1 MNHSLR
7 PPSLFCF
14 RLSIITACLWAL
26 SGCGGGGASGEA
38 PPDPEPPVANVYQ
51 HGDLVSLS
59 GSFGSNDVTHTFL
72 GGASGL
78 IESTQIDAIVA
89 NSGGWL
95 FNDLGGITRVKT
107 DSKRGA
113 VLFTPEDSAHYNAVR
128 RYDPGFAIPE
138 QRYFYKAHYIRNVM
152 LLDGQPYSKSY
163 QWKHERVNWENS
175 VSDGD
180 CEIKVH
186 NWIKGGGGQ
195 MTFINRSASDKST
208 YYGGEAVA
216 QNDDWALLEMLVFTG
231 TQGLQDGKLIT
242 RIHKNGKTY
251 VNQNKQAERIYA
263 DPNLRLRYFVEQ
275 NYFGNFGQI
284 EDGVDNLQPK
294 PQTREVYSDDSR
306 VIVGNSANMGWKR
319 IELRDAVDL
328 KNATIREVQSW
339 DSWNGGISLRLNT
352 GGLPRGEH
360 DLFLV
365 VIDGVDADGWDV
377 VSSSQAIRV
386 VVP

>member
-1 MNHSLR
+1 MSM
-7 PPSLFCF
+7 
-14 RLSIITACLWAL
+14 
-26 SGCGGGGASGEA
+26 SGCGGGFSEAVSSGSSGG
-38 PPDPEPPVANVYQ
+38 PSVSVVYH
-51 HGDLVSLS
+51 HGDLVTLN
-59 GSFGSNDVTHTFL
+59 GNFGSNDVTQTFL
-72 GGASGL
+72 GGSSGL
-78 IESTQIDAIVA
+78 IESTATNAIVE
-89 NSGGWL
+89 NGGGWL
-95 FNDLGGITRVKT
+95 FNDLGGITRIGT
-107 DSKRGA
+107 DAKRGK
-113 VLFTPEDSAHYNAVR
+113 VLFTPEDSGHYNAVR

-152 LLDGQPYSKSY
+152 LLDGQPYAKSY

-186 NWIKGGGGQ
+186 NWINGGSGPI
-195 MTFINRSASDKST
+195 TFVNRSAVDKST
-208 YYGGEAVA
+208 YYGGTAVA
-216 QNDDWALLEMLVFTG
+216 ANDDWAMLEIMVYTG
-231 TQGLQDGKLIT
+231 TQGVQDGKLIT

-251 VNQNKQAERIYA
+251 INQNKQLERIYA

-284 EDGVDNLQPK
+284 EDGVDNLLPK

-319 IELRDAVDL
+319 VELRDTVDL
-328 KNATIREVQSW
+328 KTATLREIQSW
-339 DSWNGGISLRLNT
+339 ESWNGNISLRLNT
-352 GGLPRGEH
+352 GGLSPGQH

-365 VIDGVDADGWDV
+365 VIDGVDAEGWDV
-377 VSSSQAIRV
+377 VTASKSIRV